1 MSCTFCMCG
10 FVKFIPS
17 FFGVKIPKHVHL
29 VHLCGDV
36 SNTLFFGL
44 NVIFCKGNSLNL
56 LNFVET
62 AQNYFIFNVTYPLGV
77 HQNYIL
83 GDLKKNFF
91 FFKEKIVSS
100 KPILPKYQVTNIFF
114 LCCAPHWG
122 CTKFVIFW
130 GVTEDIVSRNLTLCT
145 FQITTP
151 FVLLCCTPPGGAP
164 NTKFLGLQSIL

>member
-10 FVKFIPS
+10 FVKFIHS

-36 SNTLFFGL
+36 PNTLFFGL

-62 AQNYFIFNVTYPLGV
+62 AQNYFIFNVTHPLGV

-83 GDLKKNFF
+83 GD
-91 FFKEKIVSS
+91 
-100 KPILPKYQVTNIFF
+100 
-114 LCCAPHWG
+114 
-122 CTKFVIFW
+122 
-130 GVTEDIVSRNLTLCT
+130 
-145 FQITTP
+145 
-151 FVLLCCTPPGGAP
+151 
-164 NTKFLGLQSIL
+164 